1 MKADPLAE
9 KVRSVLEERARVPV
23 MDGAVL
29 LRERRVMDVKVV
41 AVPQDSTVIS
51 LEKIGSLGGIKGKF
65 HSRCD
70 YLILFRL
77 NGKDAAVF
85 IELKKKIR
93 ETSKGLEQLR
103 MSLPYLTYLRSLC
116 QVVFNGEKRNMPRVS
131 IHYVLIGKRATP
143 FFDKHRVS
151 EVRDFSSVI
160 HHGIEVRIVVGRLIQ
175 FDQLWQQPL

>member
-1 MKADPLAE
+1 MHNRSHTELKCQFLILLSMTSTRAAIEFLLSDIGRDDAMKADPLAE

-51 LEKIGSLGGIKGKF
+51 LEKMGSLGGIKGKF
-65 HSRCD
+65 SCSRCD

-77 NGKDAAVF
+77 NGKDARVF

-93 ETSKGLEQLR
+93 ETSKGLVQLR

-131 IHYVLIGKRATP
+131 IQTIC
-143 FFDKHRVS
+143 
-151 EVRDFSSVI
+151 
-160 HHGIEVRIVVGRLIQ
+160 
-175 FDQLWQQPL
+175 